1 MPEEGS
7 AYAGIAIPG
16 GHRAAVRGP
25 TPARLPAV
33 VDAGAPAGDPF
44 AVVLPLRA
52 HGSGDPRLCLP
63 PPTGLTGGYAGLLRT
78 FGGRPVYGLQCR
90 GLRGEGGLPGSPAEL
105 VTAVAVPRGRG
116 SHRAS

>member
-1 MPEEGS
+1 MDTGQLFEAPPR
-7 AYAGIAIPG
+7 PG
-16 GHRAAVRGP
+16 CRRWS
-25 TPARLPAV
+25 TPALP
-33 VDAGAPAGDPF
+33 
-44 AVVLPLRA
+44 RA
-52 HGSGDPRLCLP
+52 TRSPWCSRCARTAAGDPRLCLP